1 MGKPQDDGML
11 VRKVEGPVHM
21 ATSCGSLYGLIIRA
35 SISCKVEIR
44 FNTYVSRW

>member
-21 ATSCGSLYGLIIRA
+21 ATSCVWVFIWVNHPSLNFLQSGNQI
-35 SISCKVEIR
+35 
-44 FNTYVSRW
+44 